1 MIRQYTRFIVD
12 NISGLAEKAT
22 SQDYP
27 FEDDWEPLEFD
38 PATHSAFD
46 FEIDTNF
53 TDQDFGVGRGKAQ
66 EMMRARELLDNLR
79 ITGSQVE
86 LQPGRS
92 AEFQAKI
99 LNISAQKS
107 INESVVISE
116 MRASIRASLVAGGSS
131 EQALL
136 DDMRKLNP
144 KTPTSLDDMETL
156 EIIRI
161 DKAIRGSP

>member
-12 NISGLAEKAT
+12 NISGLIEKAT

-27 FEDDWEPLEFD
+27 FEDNWEPLEFD

-53 TDQDFGVGRGKAQ
+53 TDQDFGIGRGRDQ
-66 EMMRARELLDNLR
+66 EMIRARELLDNFR
-79 ITGSQVE
+79 IVNDQVE

-92 AEFQAKI
+92 QAFQAKV
-99 LNISAQKS
+99 LNISAEKA
-107 INESVVISE
+107 INESVVVPE
-116 MRASIRASLVAGGSS
+116 MVAAIRASLTAGGSS
-131 EQALL
+131 EQELL
-136 DDMRKLNP
+136 DDMRKLKP
-144 KTPTSLDDMETL
+144 TTPTSLDDMETL

-161 DKAIRGSP
+161 DKAMRNGP